1 MIEDRQSSAEKI
13 MFKSGG
19 ISSPAK
25 EKLRPE
31 RIRPEFFYEH
41 YEFRGVFISWSLY
54 FWKPFLPLLAVGSP
68 YSFSFRIL

>member
-1 MIEDRQSSAEKI
+1 

-19 ISSPAK
+19 ILPPAK

-41 YEFRGVFISWSLY
+41 YEFRGVFISESLC
-54 FWKPFLPLLAVGSP
+54 FVESFLFLLAAGSP